1 MRILTGMSGWAY
13 REWKGHFYPAKIT
26 AEAMLAA
33 YATRF
38 PTVEV
43 NNTFYRMPKEPVLLE
58 WASQVPEGFRFS
70 LKASR
75 RITHD
80 HRLEDVGALLE
91 FVLRSAT
98 VLGDKR
104 GPMLFQLPP
113 NMKKDLGRLESFLA
127 LLPRGWPTAIEWR
140 HPSWFSDEVYDVLRE
155 RQVALVVAEQDDWG
169 TPVAATAPWGY
180 LRLHRAG
187 YTDDDLRR
195 WLDTVRAQGWD
206 EAFVYFK
213 HEEEIAGPPVG
224 LRFQELAG

>member
-1 MRILTGMSGWAY
+1 MSGWSY
-13 REWKGHFYPAKIT
+13 KEWKGHFYPEKIA
-26 AEAMLAA
+26 AEAMLSA

-43 NNTFYRMPKEPVLLE
+43 NNTFYRMPKEAVLLD
-58 WASQVPEGFRFS
+58 WAAQVPDGFRFS

-80 HRLEDVGALLE
+80 HRLQDVGSLLE
-91 FVLRSAT
+91 FVLRSAN
-98 VLGDKR
+98 VLGEKR

-113 NMKKDLGRLESFLA
+113 NMKKDLARLEAFLA
-127 LLPRGWPTAIEWR
+127 LLPRGWRAAIEWR
-140 HPSWFSDEVYDVLRE
+140 HASWFEEDVYALLRSRE
-155 RQVALVVAEQDDWG
+155 VALVAAEQEDWT
-169 TPVAATAPWGY
+169 TPVVATAPWGY

-187 YTDDDLRR
+187 YTRDDLAR
-195 WLDTVRAQGWD
+195 WLGTIQAQGWT